1 MKSESVTDW
10 TLEQAAG
17 HLGKSVKTIR
27 RMLQAGSLKGYK
39 VQGQRGEEWR
49 IKPVNVSD
57 LESSTEGSD
66 SQDEDDRLWQLVTE
80 MDGKIE
86 DLVTRTGHL
95 EALFSETQKR
105 EQADRER
112 LETQLT
118 LEHTNKQLAQMSERL
133 HTAEEVREAAIKE
146 AAELKGQVQALTSQV
161 SDLMSR
167 FAHHPVQEPI
177 TAAPPDM
184 TPAAEETC
192 PAPEEPAATA
202 EIAKK
207 TRTVKLILRVK
218 AKTPVHCPIGH
229 PMQSRENIEK
239 AVLSR
244 FGMKKLS
251 DKQGPWESTG
261 EYELVFLDD
270 AGLDQQIENVSRE
283 CDQEA
288 SKLKCSAKC
297 ELKS

>member
-10 TLEQAAG
+10 TLEQAAE

-27 RMLQAGSLKGYK
+27 RMLQAESLKGYK
-39 VQGQRGEEWR
+39 VQGPRGEEWR
-49 IKPVNVSD
+49 VKPINVSD

-66 SQDEDDRLWQLVTE
+66 SPAEDDRLCQLLAK

-86 DLVTRTGHL
+86 DLVTRTVHL

-105 EQADRER
+105 AEQADRER
-112 LETQLT
+112 METQST
-118 LEHTNKQLAQMSERL
+118 LEHTNKQLAQMSELL
-133 HTAEEVREAAIKE
+133 HAANKERDATIREASE
-146 AAELKGQVQALTSQV
+146 MKGQVQTLTTQV
-161 SDLMSR
+161 SDLMSNL
-167 FAHHPVQEPI
+167 ACHPVQEPI
-177 TAAPPDM
+177 AAAQE
-184 TPAAEETC
+184 TPAAEE
-192 PAPEEPAATA
+192 PVLPEQTQ
-202 EIAKK
+202 
-207 TRTVKLILRVK
+207 TVKLILHVK
-218 AKTPVHCPIGH
+218 AKNAMQCPIGH

-261 EYELVFLDD
+261 EYELVFSD
-270 AGLDQQIENVSRE
+270 AGLDQQIADLCRE
-283 CDQEA
+283 CNQEA

-297 ELKS
+297 EIKS